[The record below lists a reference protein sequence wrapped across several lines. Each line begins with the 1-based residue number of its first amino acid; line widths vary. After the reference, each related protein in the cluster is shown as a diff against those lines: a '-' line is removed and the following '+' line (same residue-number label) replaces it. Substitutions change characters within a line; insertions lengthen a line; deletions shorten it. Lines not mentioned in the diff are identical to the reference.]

1 MKRLYSIVVS
11 LLLCFILFVGCTSN
25 NDKANTDILEPVSI
39 LLDWTPNTNHTGL
52 VVALKKGFYRNQGL
66 DVEIIQANEG
76 GTSQLIGA
84 NQGTF
89 GISYQEEVTFA
100 CEKEIPVKAIAAI
113 IQHNTSGFASPAE
126 KNIVTPVDFENRT
139 YGGWGSPVEIA
150 TIKALMKK
158 YDANF
163 DSISIATIGAT
174 DFFTATQKD
183 IDFTWIYYGWD
194 GIAAENRNIDINFID
209 LGKENS
215 DLDFYTPVIIA
226 NNVLLIEQ
234 PEMVKKFL
242 FATQMGYEFCI
253 ENPEEAATILL
264 EYAPELDSE
273 LVIGS
278 QKWLASQYVNDS
290 SSWGLMEKSRWDN
303 YTEWL
308 HENDLIERQVE
319 SNLMFTNEYLPK

>member
-1 MKRLYSIVVS
+1 MKRFYSIVVS
-11 LLLCFILFVGCTSN
+11 LLLCLVFFAGCNSN
-25 NDKANTDILEPVSI
+25 KESNLEAVSV

-52 VVALKKGFYRNQGL
+52 IVASKKGFYKEYGL

-76 GTSQLIGA
+76 GTSQLVGA

-100 CEKEIPVKAIAAI
+100 CEKGIPVKAIAAI
-113 IQHNTSGFASPAE
+113 IQHNTSGFASPKE
-126 KNIVTPVDFENRT
+126 KNIVTPVDFENKT
-139 YGGWGSPVEIA
+139 YGGWGSPVEMA
-150 TIKALMKK
+150 TLKALMKK
-158 YDANF
+158 YNADF
-163 DSISIATIGAT
+163 KSISIATIGAV

-194 GIAAENRNIDINFID
+194 GIAAKNRNIDINFID

-215 DLDFYTPVIIA
+215 DLDFYTPVVIA
-226 NNVLLIEQ
+226 NSDLLSEN
-234 PEMVKKFL
+234 PEMVKNFL
-242 FATQMGYEFCI
+242 LATKKGYEFCV

-273 LVIGS
+273 LVIES
-278 QKWLASQYVNDS
+278 QKWLATQYINDS

-303 YTEWL
+303 YTQWL
-308 HENDLIERQVE
+308 YSNDLIEKIID
-319 SNLMFTNEYLPK
+319 SNLMFTNEYLSK